1 MHIKLRVTIEKN
13 INIFVIFPRDLKKED
28 HERITLTYH
37 VRQ

>member
-13 INIFVIFPRDLKKED
+13 INILVIFPRDLKKED
-28 HERITLTYH
+28 YERITLTYH